1 MGSKTKC
8 TELGTKN
15 CQNETGSTQTRELD
29 TETWRRAGEETK
41 RQIRPQ
47 AHTSDTGV

>member
-8 TELGTKN
+8 TDLGMNN
-15 CQNETGSTQTRELD
+15 CQNETGSTQTRD
-29 TETWRRAGEETK
+29 TETWRRAGEETR